1 MFRTSRC
8 GPGVYLRPHSG
19 GRIENGPRYS
29 KSTNSCE
36 KYMRTIFKVVCHLW
50 RPPGSRD
57 TGAVRERIAKIKP
70 KIKLTLDY
78 LPGLRRQIEDFTKKL
93 CLEVYVPQIRKRSP
107 ALAPASSPSN
117 SHAPRASAGV
127 ALPTHWDTRE
137 HSLTLI
143 VHTSLNVQLTKPGG
157 DGTAS
162 IVRASRVRL
171 KPLAHMQ

>member
-29 KSTNSCE
+29 KSTNCCE

-78 LPGLRRQIEDFTKKL
+78 LPGLRRQIDFTIKS
-93 CLEVYVPQIRKRSP
+93 CVYTYLKYVNDHQLSRRPPR
-107 ALAPASSPSN
+107 SSPSN